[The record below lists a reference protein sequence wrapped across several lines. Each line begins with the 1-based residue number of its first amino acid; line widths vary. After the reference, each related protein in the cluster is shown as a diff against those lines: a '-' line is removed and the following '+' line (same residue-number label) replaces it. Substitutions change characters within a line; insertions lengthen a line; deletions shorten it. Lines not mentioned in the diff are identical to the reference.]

1 MTQRQENK
9 AIRLGLALVLLIGL
23 FLASAWATQKADAR
37 ENRQVQPKQVK
48 AVPVVRQ
55 RLYRGWQITGELQSK
70 QRSVLSFQQSGRLM
84 KRWAPLGRLV
94 QTSSPLAELDAE
106 PFLLSSAQ
114 AQAQLEEARAGFQLA
129 DVQKNRI
136 HLLVSQQAATKEEGD
151 HAEATWQ
158 MAKAQLQQAQVF
170 FEERQRQERERWL
183 RAPFTGRITQ
193 WLVEEGEHVQAGQGV
208 AMFSGE
214 EALEVTLTLSEQ
226 QRLGVALHQ
235 ELKIESGTDA
245 NQLATTAEIVAL
257 SPGADA
263 SGLYRLEA
271 DLKDNETSIDGF
283 PGKRVLV
290 SWEQPS
296 EIQAWRVPFEAVINP
311 TGRRPFLHVIRQ
323 NKVVREAVT
332 VERLEEVGVV
342 VRGALTET
350 DQVVTVGHAGL
361 KEDDVVEVRH
371 D

>member
-1 MTQRQENK
+1 
-9 AIRLGLALVLLIGL
+9 
-23 FLASAWATQKADAR
+23 
-37 ENRQVQPKQVK
+37 
-48 AVPVVRQ
+48 
-55 RLYRGWQITGELQSK
+55 
-70 QRSVLSFQQSGRLM
+70 
-84 KRWAPLGRLV
+84 
-94 QTSSPLAELDAE
+94 
-106 PFLLSSAQ
+106 
-114 AQAQLEEARAGFQLA
+114 
-129 DVQKNRI
+129 
-136 HLLVSQQAATKEEGD
+136 
-151 HAEATWQ
+151 